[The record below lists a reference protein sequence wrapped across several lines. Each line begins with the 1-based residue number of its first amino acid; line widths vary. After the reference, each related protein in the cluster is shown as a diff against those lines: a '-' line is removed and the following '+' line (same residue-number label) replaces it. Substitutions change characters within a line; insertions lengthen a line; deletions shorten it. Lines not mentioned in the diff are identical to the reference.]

1 MADRVLRTNK
11 KKRGGSYNDSTPL
24 ETVPA
29 DTATPPTVESVDTP
43 IAKTIGSV
51 ECSTDYAI
59 HRTQI
64 LDPLSVIINLA
75 ILSYKPVNTKVSIAH
90 NCISIQEV
98 GIFQAFVRYLFRDNK
113 YYLNL
118 LYNPIEMAC
127 EQFLDKERLKELP
140 KMTQL
145 FERALVG
152 IQQLCETYADDNVI
166 RVCLNYYSSLIQNY
180 LGKNYDENLFKID
193 SMTPHYKKDLV
204 QKLNERWTDEKL
216 KVITEMNEFLMK
228 GAGSNVANDNATT
241 SMAKYD
247 NVMCMQMFMRD
258 IDAETTRII
267 YTV

>member
-1 MADRVLRTNK
+1 MTDRVLRTNNK
-11 KKRGGSYNDSTPL
+11 KKGRHHPDSAPL
-24 ETVPA
+24 DTVPIETSAPIIETA
-29 DTATPPTVESVDTP
+29 DAP
-43 IAKTIGSV
+43 IIKPIQSV
-51 ECSTDYAI
+51 ERSTDYAF
-59 HRTQI
+59 HQTQI

-75 ILSYKPVNTKVSIAH
+75 ILSYKPVNTKISIAN
-90 NCISIQEV
+90 NCISIQEA

-127 EQFLDKERLKELP
+127 EYFLDNERLTQLP

-145 FERALVG
+145 FDRALVG
-152 IQQLCETYADDNVI
+152 IQQLCDTYADDNVI

-180 LGKNYDENLFKID
+180 LGKSYDSNLFKLD
-193 SMTPHYKKDLV
+193 AMTPHYKKELV
-204 QKLNERWTDEKL
+204 QKLNARWTDEKL
-216 KVITEMNEFLMK
+216 KVITEMNDFLMT
-228 GAGSNVANDNATT
+228 GSGTNSAADTTVA
-241 SMAKYD
+241 AKYD